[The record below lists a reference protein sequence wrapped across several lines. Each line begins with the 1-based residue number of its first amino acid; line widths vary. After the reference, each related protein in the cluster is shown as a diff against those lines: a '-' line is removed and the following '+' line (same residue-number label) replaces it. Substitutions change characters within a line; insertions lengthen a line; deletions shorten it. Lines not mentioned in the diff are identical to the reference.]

1 MGNPMLYKK
10 NRVNLPPNF
19 AKDMTQ
25 ARIRMNL
32 SQNRLAK
39 KLGIQQGLI
48 SSVERGLTKSLTK
61 PVYHSLVNVLDL
73 KKKQEFDEARELFK
87 EVDPILQKSAKETKV
102 QEKQESPEEMIMPHV
117 LERLDKLGLQQEAI
131 QSLLML
137 MYSDMK
143 DLKRR
148 N

>member
-1 MGNPMLYKK
+1 MGNPMLHKK

-61 PVYHSLVNVLDL
+61 PVYHSLVNILDL

-87 EVDPILQKSAKETKV
+87 GVNPFIQKAAEEIKV
-102 QEKQESPEEMIMPHV
+102 QEESKSPEEMIMPHV

-137 MYSDMK
+137 MYSDMQ

-148 N
+148 K

>member
-61 PVYHSLVNVLDL
+61 PVYHSLVNILDL

-87 EVDPILQKSAKETKV
+87 GVNPFIQKAAEEIKV
-102 QEKQESPEEMIMPHV
+102 QEEPKSPEEMMMPHV

-137 MYSDMK
+137 MYSDMQ

-148 N
+148 K

>member
-1 MGNPMLYKK
+1 MGNPMLYRK
-10 NRVNLPPNF
+10 NRVNLPSNF
-19 AKDMTQ
+19 GKDLTQ
-25 ARIRMNL
+25 ARIRMNI

-61 PVYHSLVNVLDL
+61 PVYHSLVNILDL
-73 KKKQEFDEARELFK
+73 KKKEESDEARELFK
-87 EVDPILQKSAKETKV
+87 GVNPFIKKAAEEIKV
-102 QEKQESPEEMIMPHV
+102 QEETKSPEEMIMPHV

-137 MYSDMK
+137 MYSDMQ

-148 N
+148 K